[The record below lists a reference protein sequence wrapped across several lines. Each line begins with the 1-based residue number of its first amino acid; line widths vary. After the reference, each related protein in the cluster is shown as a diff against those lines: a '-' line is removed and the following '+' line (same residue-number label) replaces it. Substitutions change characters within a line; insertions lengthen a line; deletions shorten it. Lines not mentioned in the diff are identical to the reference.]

1 MLETK
6 LETIPKSHEGLLIF
20 LNATFFHRSKVMK
33 ILFNHFLKKLRFSF
47 SITETSDLVH
57 YLKVFSEKFV

>member
-1 MLETK
+1 
-6 LETIPKSHEGLLIF
+6 
-20 LNATFFHRSKVMK
+20 MK